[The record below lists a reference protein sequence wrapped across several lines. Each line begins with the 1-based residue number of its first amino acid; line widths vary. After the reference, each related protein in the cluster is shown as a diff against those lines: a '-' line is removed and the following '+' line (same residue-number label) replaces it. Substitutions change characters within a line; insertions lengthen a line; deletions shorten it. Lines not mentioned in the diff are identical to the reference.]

1 MSGEEAPGE
10 ASAAA
15 AAVDAAA
22 GEAEPAGGEAEA
34 LEAASAPL
42 VIRRRGRRVTT
53 EPSPGWIGE
62 PEQERTQ
69 SRENDDRLRGDVP
82 PHWG

>member
-1 MSGEEAPGE
+1 MSGDKTPGE
-10 ASAAA
+10 PSAADA
-15 AAVDAAA
+15 GAAAA
-22 GEAEPAGGEAEA
+22 GEAEAPD
-34 LEAASAPL
+34 AAPAPL
-42 VIRRRGRRVTT
+42 VIRHRGRRVTT

>member
-1 MSGEEAPGE
+1 MSGEGAPGE
-10 ASAAA
+10 PSAAEA
-15 AAVDAAA
+15 AAEVEPRADAP
-22 GEAEPAGGEAEA
+22 ESSP
-34 LEAASAPL
+34 APL

>member
-1 MSGEEAPGE
+1 MSGEQSPGE
-10 ASAAA
+10 QSAPEAAA
-15 AAVDAAA
+15 EAA
-22 GEAEPAGGEAEA
+22 AEPAAEPAAAEA
-34 LEAASAPL
+34 PEAAPAPL

>member
-10 ASAAA
+10 AAAAEAAAEAAADEVESAA
-15 AAVDAAA
+15 
-22 GEAEPAGGEAEA
+22 EAPETAP
-34 LEAASAPL
+34 APL